1 MEIGQFLSNKQ
12 RKKLKKIYPCLTDSL
27 HMLFDTEKTAH
38 PNFINAAVLFYLSI
52 HFYFYMFN
60 ILVCLSTVS
69 VYSICPNNPD
79 CCFSIIH
86 GRGNKS
92 LDLVASDSDTAATW
106 VRGFKSLITVVQSAE
121 KRRSDQ
127 Q

>member
-1 MEIGQFLSNKQ
+1 MVVIKFPMNLLMILDIFNRAGRQAE
-12 RKKLKKIYPCLTDSL
+12 KKRAKDPERPPMLK
-27 HMLFDTEKTAH
+27 E
-38 PNFINAAVLFYLSI
+38 
-52 HFYFYMFN
+52 
-60 ILVCLSTVS
+60 
-69 VYSICPNNPD
+69 D

-86 GRGNKS
+86 GQANKS
-92 LDLVASDSDTAATW
+92 LDLVASDSETAATW